1 MHSHHDGEVWGL
13 EVDEDDG
20 KFITSGD
27 DNKILMY
34 DIKSKKCILKGAIVE
49 ESADEPPSKV
59 PYKRG
64 GASSTSAYSADKQ
77 CRAIAWNSNYKHL
90 AVADNNGKITI
101 R

>member
-13 EVDEDDG
+13 ESSEIDG

-27 DNKILMY
+27 DNKLLMY
-34 DIKSKKCILKGAIVE
+34 DIKSKKCILKGLIVE
-49 ESADEPPSKV
+49 ETDEPAAKKV
-59 PYKRG
+59 AKRG

-77 CRAIAWNSNYKHL
+77 SRAIAWNSNYKHL
-90 AVADNNGKITI
+90 AVANNEGNITI